1 MQVTRIFNLK
11 AIQSSKAASSG
22 ILSRF
27 MSTDKTIT
35 PRERAPEKA
44 KFGKMASDQLENIL
58 SKTGLSELNRPNAES
73 YQYTRNFSKVGTYHP
88 WELNENK
95 ADLFPKDKKGNHVK
109 DPFKL
114 LEINPINEYKNTT
127 LMVNYL
133 TEMGRIIPRRKT
145 GLSAKSQK
153 RLSKAIKRARAFGL
167 LPFTNKENIN
177 S

>member
-1 MQVTRIFNLK
+1 MQASRLFNLK
-11 AIQSSKAASSG
+11 AIQSYKIASSG

-27 MSTDKTIT
+27 MSTNKSIA
-35 PRERAPEKA
+35 PGERVSGKA
-44 KFGKMASDQLENIL
+44 RINKIASDKLVELL
-58 SKTGLSELNRPNAES
+58 SDTGLNDLNRPNAES

-95 ADLFPKDKKGNHVK
+95 VDLFPKGKKKNYVK

-114 LEINPINEYKNTT
+114 LEINPLIEYKNTS
-127 LMVNYL
+127 LMINYL

-153 RLSKAIKRARAFGL
+153 RLSKAIKRARSFGL
-167 LPFTNKENIN
+167 LPFTNRESIN
-177 S
+177 V